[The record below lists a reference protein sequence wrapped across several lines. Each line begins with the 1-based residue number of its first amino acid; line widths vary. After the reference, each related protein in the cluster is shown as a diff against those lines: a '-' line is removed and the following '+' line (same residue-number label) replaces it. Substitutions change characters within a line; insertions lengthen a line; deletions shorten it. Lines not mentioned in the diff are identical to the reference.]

1 MVGSAE
7 FSGAVL
13 GIRSRAS
20 TSAQRS
26 AVALCTQAYRIDHLN
41 IIPPLRRPGPPGL
54 ADFAITVEYTPIQL
68 PRHCVVPIE
77 PAARCGCTTP
87 EPHPVVTGRNRPHAA
102 PHLGLLSQ

>member
-26 AVALCTQAYRIDHLN
+26 AVALCTHAYRIDHLN

-54 ADFAITVEYTPIQL
+54 ADFAIIIEYTLIQFS
-68 PRHCVVPIE
+68 RYCVVPIKLT
-77 PAARCGCTTP
+77 ARYRYIIP
-87 EPHPVVTGRNRPHAA
+87 EPHPVIIGRNRPLTVSY
-102 PHLGLLSQ
+102 LGLVS